1 MKYLPVDEA
10 RQLPGLRLVLTAG
23 VPGPWGEAAK
33 YMLQHKGLAYVPV
46 HQDGGGENAALRDWT
61 GQSSAPAA
69 VQDDLPPVSHWLDL
83 ISFMDRLSPDKPLLP
98 QDAASKLQAIGL
110 SNLIAGVD
118 GVGWNRRLHMLEPLM
133 AMDKPPEAILRL
145 GEKYGWS
152 EAALAEADNKLSD
165 LCTVLDGALDRRG
178 DYFLGAL
185 PCATDFHWAAFSGML
200 EPLPQ
205 AVNPMPEWMRAAW
218 SNVSEAVRAS
228 LTSRLLAH
236 RDMMFERHIAT
247 PLDYLED

>member
-61 GQSSAPAA
+61 GQTSAPAA

-83 ISFMDRLSPDKPLLP
+83 ISFIDRLSPHKPLLP
-98 QDAASKLQAIGL
+98 QDAASKLQVIGL

-118 GVGWNRRLHMLEPLM
+118 GLGWNRRLHMLAPLM
-133 AMDKPPEAILRL
+133 GMDEPPEAILRL
-145 GEKYGWS
+145 SEKYGWS
-152 EAALAEADNKLSD
+152 DHALALADEKLVD
-165 LCTVLDGALDRRG
+165 ICAVLDRALAQDG

-205 AVNPMPEWMRAAW
+205 AVNPMSEWMRTAW
-218 SNVSEAVRAS
+218 SNASDAVLAG
-228 LTSRLLAH
+228 LTSRLVAH
-236 RDMMFERHIAT
+236 RDMMFERHITT